1 MATAALSRMARA
13 SVSEGRSRRAATIA
27 SFVILALVC
36 SGCMLNSGHL
46 RSADTRPDAG
56 NTSASFLSA
65 EGEELYTLPV
75 GPTYSSYE
83 VITIVAVEQGE
94 LEIELYDA
102 SGAPAMTVQGRPDQ
116 QVTRSGRLAS
126 DERGTIRYRVRARG
140 ARNGSYQILYRQ
152 IP

>member
-1 MATAALSRMARA
+1 
-13 SVSEGRSRRAATIA
+13 
-27 SFVILALVC
+27 
-36 SGCMLNSGHL
+36 MLNSGHL
-46 RSADTRPDAG
+46 RSADTRADAG

-65 EGEELYTLPV
+65 EGEEVIALPV
-75 GPTYSSYE
+75 GPTYRSYE
-83 VITIVAVEQGE
+83 VITIVSIEQGE

-102 SGAPAMTVQGRPDQ
+102 SGAPALTVKGRPDQ

-126 DERGTIRYRVRARG
+126 DERGTIRYRVRATG